1 MSKRLKLKLIF
12 GQKKNLKLLFPKY
25 ILVITLNFQF
35 IIIWILFMTGMRIGE
50 ASALQWDDVD
60 FEEGTLNIPK
70 LFIIRM
76 LLIIVLQNLKQKQ
89 AFVLL
94 L

>member
-1 MSKRLKLKLIF
+1 
-12 GQKKNLKLLFPKY
+12 
-25 ILVITLNFQF
+25 
-35 IIIWILFMTGMRIGE
+35 MTGMRIGE

-89 AFVLL
+89 VFELL